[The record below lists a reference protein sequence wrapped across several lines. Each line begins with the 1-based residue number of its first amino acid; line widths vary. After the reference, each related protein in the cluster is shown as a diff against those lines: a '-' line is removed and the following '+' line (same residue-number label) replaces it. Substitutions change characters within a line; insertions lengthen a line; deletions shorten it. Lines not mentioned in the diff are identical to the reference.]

1 MLKKSDKCVQKYLWY
16 FSISTYFHIWSIIN
30 NLILAPIL
38 MHNEN
43 KQEAKEKA
51 LKLPNHVGIKDQE

>member
-1 MLKKSDKCVQKYLWY
+1 VHSEVSMVFQHYNLFPHL
-16 FSISTYFHIWSIIN
+16 SIIN
-30 NLILAPIL
+30 NSILAPIL

-51 LKLPNHVGIKDQE
+51 LKLLNHVGVKDQE